1 MFFLV
6 GCNKGDWDVSV
17 KTKPFYK
24 EGVSAPFV
32 VEIKENGKAASGL
45 SVHATFEMVDMD
57 HGTITTKLKEKSE
70 GVYEGKVQLPME
82 GEWEALLR
90 IKNGKQTVEKLMK
103 MQVKKKM
110 LLRRSMAKPLRCQM
124 FVSTK
129 HCHKSK

>member
-1 MFFLV
+1 M
-6 GCNKGDWDVSV
+6 

-129 HCHKSK
+129 HCDKSK